1 MIGAVGPRMVRLA
14 ATYADEWNIP
24 WRHNVD
30 DVISETARGE
40 EACRKVGRDPD
51 TLRRSVCLQ
60 VDLPNRDDFPGSE
73 LFRSGRV
80 QAIKGDYPEIADVLR
95 TYAKAGV
102 SQVQLWIDP
111 TSVDGIEAFSAVLE
125 DLDKG

>member
-1 MIGAVGPRMVRLA
+1 MVRLA

-24 WRHNVD
+24 WRHKVE

-60 VDLPNRDDFPGSE
+60 VDLPNSDDFPGSD

-80 QAIKGDYPEIADVLR
+80 QAIKGDYSEIADVLR